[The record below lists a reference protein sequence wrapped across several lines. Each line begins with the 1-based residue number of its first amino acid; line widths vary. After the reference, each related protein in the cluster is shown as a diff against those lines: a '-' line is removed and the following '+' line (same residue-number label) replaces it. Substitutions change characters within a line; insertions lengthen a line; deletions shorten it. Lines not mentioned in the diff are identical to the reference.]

1 MVIFKRPVSLISCLR
16 QILYARNI
24 SHGGHWKLELYITLV
39 PKNHARNGETRNDN
53 PKDFILKTKQT
64 SHNVTCV
71 VQPTNLS
78 RSSQQTKPAKM
89 LHLRHNWTGFRLCCG
104 IPAIPGKKPIDPIP
118 PKAPIPPNMPC
129 GGNGN
134 GVCPVPPIRTF
145 S

>member
-1 MVIFKRPVSLISCLR
+1 MQEMSAMVDTESLNSMSL
-16 QILYARNI
+16 LF
-24 SHGGHWKLELYITLV
+24 
-39 PKNHARNGETRNDN
+39 PKHHARNRETRNAI

-64 SHNVTCV
+64 SHNVTSA

-78 RSSQQTKPAKM
+78 CSSQQIKPAKM
-89 LHLRHNWTGFRLCCG
+89 LHLRNNWAGFRLCCG

-118 PKAPIPPNMPC
+118 PNAPIPPNMPC